1 LLDIDDFSRTLSLIY
16 DSSLDP
22 GRWNEGLS
30 SLAGLFHSPKAQIS
44 YYSSLADGYPFF
56 EFSGFTRAELEPRLV
71 RYRELALT
79 DPRMPPALF
88 KAFHCRQIVS
98 DDKLH
103 ASAIY
108 QDVLAPAG
116 IEYAMYFGLD
126 LEGEAKCA
134 LSVMRGQQ
142 QSPFTDEDCQDFS
155 RFIPHVIRAVTM
167 HGSLRRAHEN
177 AAAAAQLVDSLPIGM
192 IVLNG
197 DEIALANAAARTLLE
212 EGLAL
217 WGLNGR
223 LRAVS
228 VSGNEIL
235 QQALAKARGGGG
247 EPVGFE
253 LPEGGGHVIRA
264 VVRRLQSSSAAL
276 LGARDKALA
285 LYLSDSRRSVE
296 APEEVLQRIFGLTTR
311 EAGVLRALVHG
322 DDMKSIA
329 QQLGMGAETLKTHV
343 RHILQAT
350 GVSRRAELIR
360 LVLTSP
366 AWIAAA
372 GTDGVKPPAKRRG
385 RAAQGP
391 ASPKRGMRE

>member
-1 LLDIDDFSRTLSLIY
+1 MLDLDEFSRTLSLIY

-22 GRWNEGLS
+22 GRWHEALT
-30 SLAGLFHSPKAQIS
+30 SLAELFHSPKAQIS

-56 EFSGFTRAELEPRLV
+56 EFSGFAHAELEPRLM

-98 DDKLH
+98 DDALH

-126 LEGEAKCA
+126 LGQAKCA
-134 LSVMRGQQ
+134 LSVMRGPQH
-142 QSPFTDEDCQDFS
+142 SPFSDEDCENFG
-155 RFIPHVIRAVTM
+155 RFVPHVSRAVTM
-167 HGSLRRAHEN
+167 HDSLRRAHEN
-177 AAAAAQLVDSLPIGM
+177 AAAAAQLVDNLPIGM

-228 VSGNEIL
+228 VASNEIL
-235 QQALAKARGGGG
+235 QQALTKARGRGG

-253 LPEGGGHVIRA
+253 LPQGGGHVIRA
-264 VVRRLQSSSAAL
+264 VVRRMQSSSAAL
-276 LGARDKALA
+276 LGARDEALA
-285 LYLSDSRRSVE
+285 LYLSNSRRSVE

-329 QQLGMGAETLKTHV
+329 QKLGMGAETLKTHV

-372 GTDGVKPPAKRRG
+372 GSGGPKPPMKRRA
-385 RAAQGP
+385 RAAQSP
-391 ASPKRGMRE
+391 ASPQRGMRE